1 MRSSSSFLETPPS
14 FLAFSIS
21 AQMPG
26 SWFSPSPNWMTS
38 KKSAMGSELQAQGP
52 PATMSGQLSSRSLA

>member
-26 SWFSPSPNWMTS
+26 SIH
-38 KKSAMGSELQAQGP
+38 
-52 PATMSGQLSSRSLA
+52 LARAYMNLEA